1 MIFCLMI
8 VFGHKYQ
15 RWWKLKSDNFRSVLK
30 SSSVGKEIREKGE
43 IRKYGNGGR
52 EKEEEGKK

>member
-1 MIFCLMI
+1 MVKMI
-8 VFGHKYQ
+8 
-15 RWWKLKSDNFRSVLK
+15 SENFRSVHE
-30 SSSVGKEIREKGE
+30 SSSVGKEIREKRE